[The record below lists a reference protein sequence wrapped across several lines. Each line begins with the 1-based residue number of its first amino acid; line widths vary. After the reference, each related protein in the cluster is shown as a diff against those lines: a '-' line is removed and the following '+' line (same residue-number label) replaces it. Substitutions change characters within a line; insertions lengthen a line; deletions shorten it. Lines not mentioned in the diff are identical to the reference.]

1 MSAITEPL
9 KFTVPFAETGLKN
22 AIPATAN
29 NATGKAGFD
38 KGFPERTMLPKAS
51 GGIPPSG
58 MDFNGILYDITSAIR
73 YMQAGGKPTYDSSFA
88 SAIGGYPLGAVLI
101 GDDGVSAFQNSVAG
115 NETDPNSG
123 GAGWTRPDL
132 QAMELYRR
140 SYAEA
145 GYNVVGTFQAGFTLV
160 NASDVGIDLATGKG
174 YTGPA
179 GPVAAGTDPASG
191 GFVDVSDASIR
202 GELSSTGGASIVNT
216 SSGDTVQQEIDALKS
231 FSATG
236 ANVPYPPQYRARR
249 QLSASDFTPQATDL
263 GAAVNAVRTSL
274 ETEYSPSSSVGIRG
288 GDCELPRGTKASLTP
303 INLERHASGTTS
315 FNIRGQ
321 GQATTQLDMMGAPAL
336 TDGISGGVGGATFGE
351 LSDFSIKSAPRSG
364 TRLGKYSRMTLRN
377 LDVRNS
383 GADGY
388 YLGNGFVSVMEKL
401 TSNFNASNG
410 FNFDVALQHTSHAIN
425 GGYAFQNGGSGWAFG
440 LMNYC
445 SASALASDN
454 NTLYGYG
461 IAKCDGFVLDGCG
474 AESNGRSAFAVLSST
489 ANGATKNTTINNA
502 FAYHNNLSNTG
513 YPNLLYALAANG
525 EAAHVRISKS
535 KSIPNVGDTTKDI
548 IADGVGAEIE
558 IDDCEM
564 PNGWASRN
572 GGYIHWR
579 HKTLIV
585 RGLTIPVAPTATP
598 ICNLLSTQGHKA
610 RYAGR
615 ITVLASNQQPST
627 GERNT
632 AIYEL
637 LVSKSVLQGTQVVVI
652 AEAGMVAGAS
662 TSGQSQPAF
671 DFSLV
676 NDQLVVT
683 PRQST
688 GGVPFWFEI
697 DTSSQIVAMPL

>member
-1 MSAITEPL
+1 MACGDVLSLEDLQTAKKHQIFEAEVITGRAGGVAGGASIDYATNQVTWQTQKTMPAVLRDIGFEPASFD
-9 KFTVPFAETGLKN
+9 FTSGGTLTTSDRN
-22 AIPATAN
+22 
-29 NATGKAGFD
+29 KAVLW
-38 KGFPERTMLPKAS
+38 PLAS
-51 GGIPPSG
+51 GGDGDWYYWEGALPKVIPAASIPASTG
-58 MDFNGILYDITSAIR
+58 GVVEGAWRPVGDIT
-73 YMQAGGKPTYDSSFA
+73 
-88 SAIGGYPLGAVLI
+88 L
-101 GDDGVSAFQNSVAG
+101 
-115 NETDPNSG
+115 
-123 GAGWTRPDL
+123 
-132 QAMELYRR
+132 R
-140 SYAEA
+140 S
-145 GYNVVGTFQAGFTLV
+145 
-160 NASDVGIDLATGKG
+160 
-174 YTGPA
+174 
-179 GPVAAGTDPASG
+179 
-191 GFVDVSDASIR
+191 
-202 GELSSTGGASIVNT
+202 ELSSVGGASIVNT
-216 SSGDTVQQEIDALKS
+216 SSGDTVQQEIDVLKS

-489 ANGATKNTTINNA
+489 TNGATKNTSINNA
-502 FAYHNNLSNTG
+502 FAYHNNLSNAG

-564 PNGWASRN
+564 PNGWESRN

-579 HKTLIV
+579 HKTLLV
-585 RGLTIPVAPTATP
+585 RGLTIPVAPAATP
-598 ICNLLSTQGHKA
+598 VCKLQSTQGPKV
-610 RYAGR
+610 RYAGE

-627 GERNT
+627 GERNIT
-632 AIYEL
+632 IYKL
-637 LVSKSVLQGTQVVVI
+637 LVCKSIAGGAQVTEIAKLGHTTGGGT
-652 AEAGMVAGAS
+652 S
-662 TSGQSQPAF
+662 SPAF
-671 DFSLV
+671 SWTMSS
-676 NDQLVVT
+676 DQLVAT
-683 PRQST
+683 PL
-688 GGVPFWFEI
+688 GGAGGTQFWFEI
-697 DTSSQIVAMPL
+697 DTSSQIVALPL